1 MKSRFG
7 SIVTNGSSIMY
18 SKSLLNN
25 RGATGELMDTNSTK
39 ETQSTN
45 LTTTNSA
52 NEVHGL
58 KSLFG
63 GPRNY
68 EKNFYMCV
76 MLLIMGCLIA

>member
-39 ETQSTN
+39 ETQSTHLN
-45 LTTTNSA
+45 TTTLA
-52 NEVHGL
+52 DEVHGL
-58 KSLFG
+58 NSLFG